1 MYRIKDYAKDIKSI
15 RTIAFIISFLLS
27 SSVLCHASD
36 LTTSSSSKYYVAVEG
51 DDNNPGTLDQP
62 FASWQ
67 KGIDVAEPGDTIFI
81 RGGTYYADPEIN
93 DRLGAHIDKKNGTK
107 DSMICLFAYPGETP
121 LLDASTLTNTTRQ
134 NLALY
139 IDESDYWHIK
149 GLQVRGVSQQ
159 GRTGWIAGILI
170 QNGSNNVIEHCTAF
184 ENEGIGIQI
193 REDSEDNLLLN
204 CDAYL
209 NYDPSSNINGGNADG
224 FQVCYIPYRQGAP
237 RENIL
242 RGCRSWKNSDDG
254 YDLWGNEGRVIFDR
268 CWAFR
273 NGTHRGDGY
282 GFKMGKTSEPREEG
296 IYRRILTHC
305 IGAENLTWN
314 FNNSESDAL
323 VKIYNCTAYRSKNF
337 SGFDLTQDGHI
348 MSGEIKNS
356 ISYHNLASDKLGNEI
371 LDEYNDWNLPEVT
384 VTDDD
389 FVSLDVNLLN
399 AERKA
404 DGSLPEI
411 NYLKP
416 KAGSDLVDAGM
427 DVGLE
432 YYGTAPDLGAI
443 ESDFATGAIDLD
455 LNKDK
460 IKVFPNPSD
469 SKRINVDL
477 GNMESSQ
484 TAAIDIYDCNGKTVY
499 QKKNI
504 DASYGNQRFIS
515 LDLSG
520 LDSGIYILRYRNEF
534 ISQSCKLVMTN

>member
-1 MYRIKDYAKDIKSI
+1 MYRIKDHTK
-15 RTIAFIISFLLS
+15 IASSNIVNVILITFFLFSGLNN
-27 SSVLCHASD
+27 HANSAPVI
-36 LTTSSSSKYYVAVEG
+36 YYVAIDG
-51 DDNNPGTLDQP
+51 DDANPGTPERP

-67 KGIDVAEPGDTIFI
+67 KGIDIAQPGDTVII
-81 RGGTYYADPEIN
+81 HGGTYYADPQIN
-93 DRLGAHIDKKNGTK
+93 DRLGAHIDSKSGKQ
-107 DSMICLFAYPGETP
+107 DSMICLFAFPGETP

-134 NLALY
+134 NLGLY
-139 IDESDYWHIK
+139 IDEADYWHIK

-159 GRTGWIAGILI
+159 DRNGWVAGILI
-170 QNGSNNVIEHCTAF
+170 QNGSNNIIENCTAF

-209 NYDPSSNINGGNADG
+209 NYDPYSTINGGNADG
-224 FQVCYIPYRQGAP
+224 FQLCYIPYRQGDP
-237 RENIL
+237 RENTL
-242 RGCRSWKNSDDG
+242 RGCRSWSNSDDG

-268 CWAFR
+268 CWAFK

-282 GFKMGKTSEPREEG
+282 GFKMGRTSEPREEG

-323 VKIYNCTAYRSKNF
+323 VKIYNCTAYRSRNF

-356 ISYHNLASDKLGNEI
+356 ISYRNLASDKLGNEI
-371 LDEYNDWNLPEVT
+371 LDEYNDWNLTEVT

-389 FVSLDVNLLN
+389 FVSLDVSLLN
-399 AERKA
+399 TERKA
-404 DGSLPEI
+404 DGSLPDI
-411 NYLKP
+411 DYLKP
-416 KAGSDLVDAGM
+416 KAGSDLIDAGT

-443 ESDFATGAIDLD
+443 ESDFTTGAIDLD
-455 LNKDK
+455 LKKNK
-460 IKVFPNPSD
+460 IIVFPNPSH
-469 SKRINVDL
+469 SKQINVDL
-477 GNMESSQ
+477 GSLEGSQ
-484 TAAIDIYDCNGKTVY
+484 TAAIDIYDCNGKTVF

-504 DASYGNQRFIS
+504 DSSNVNQRLIS

-520 LDSGIYILRYRNEF
+520 LDSGIYVLRYRNEF
-534 ISQSCKLVMTN
+534 TSQSCKLIMSN